1 MAMGIDEEIQRRM
14 DAYRG
19 NPQALQQRYQ
29 MSQQLL
35 DLLALQKLK
44 SEKDSVA
51 RQMQAQMQQMPG
63 TVAQQREQ
71 EMLGRTKNELL
82 QQVGGTMRTQAAR
95 QQQNAA
101 RMAQAM
107 ARPQGGIAGLAPQSA
122 QRMAGG
128 GIVAFQ
134 QGGTEEDAKLR
145 ASVETALNLGA
156 SQEELADL
164 LSRIGKSPEEFGLDA
179 LVPSP
184 ARQMAAAAAP
194 GAEGL
199 RIQRP
204 SASSTLAAIEA
215 LPVSS
220 AATPMPM
227 RAADQL
233 TQALARGPQVT
244 PPKAGSLTAPP
255 SEPGPRPEAGSLVG
269 SPFEQ
274 RSQLKDQINARL
286 EELDVRRF
294 RVGSERFLPEER
306 KQDIA
311 EADRLRRNLA
321 ALQGGGNDPEK
332 TAAAV
337 RSVERNMV
345 AGDVERVVDRARGDD
360 RDIEALL
367 ADPMFAMAAAE
378 KKPAAQ
384 KTAPQ
389 TPAAAPTTPAPAGQG
404 IGPLLDAAP
413 SRAAGRA
420 TLPTGENVA
429 TTALE
434 AAGLPGK
441 RTPTPIKVTPPPEG
455 PTYTKG
461 TAPDISIDAP
471 QELGLDALRTAAQGT
486 MTATEPSEEALLK
499 KYGNML
505 GLGKLREVQEKG
517 LAELAALDKA
527 QLDPEKLRRERVL
540 RKFAAAGAGRSMAQ
554 TGADVMLE
562 QEKRER
568 DRLRERMNIA
578 TEIEAAELGMNK
590 DLLVQSLRTV
600 DNAKNMKIKGMEM
613 LRNLGRDE
621 FERSKANAEL
631 QWNKFKEDNAERFRE
646 YTALSDAANRAL
658 RAAQVDESALS
669 RLLNDIGTLYADE
682 REAQRALLEQDQRYI
697 DLVTEEERTPE
708 QEAELRKML
717 STADATA
724 LALVDKANL
733 LDLQESLADRLLRR
747 MGMDRQAQ

>member
-19 NPQALQQRYQ
+19 NPQGLQQRYQ

-71 EMLGRTKNELL
+71 EMLGRTKQEMA
-82 QQVGGTMRTQAAR
+82 QQVGGVMRQQAMQ

-107 ARPQGGIAGLAPQSA
+107 ARPQMARPEMARPQGGIAGLAPQGA
-122 QRMAGG
+122 RMAGG
-128 GIVAFQ
+128 GIVAFKEGDLVQ
-134 QGGTEEDAKLR
+134 TPDLPDPLMASGT
-145 ASVETALNLGA
+145 SMT
-156 SQEELADL
+156 
-164 LSRIGKSPEEFGLDA
+164 
-179 LVPSP
+179 
-184 ARQMAAAAAP
+184 
-194 GAEGL
+194 
-199 RIQRP
+199 
-204 SASSTLAAIEA
+204 EA
-215 LPVSS
+215 L
-220 AATPMPM
+220 M
-227 RAADQL
+227 
-233 TQALARGPQVT
+233 GN
-244 PPKAGSLTAPP
+244 
-255 SEPGPRPEAGSLVG
+255 
-269 SPFEQ
+269 PFEQ
-274 RSQLKDQINARL
+274 RAQLKEEIARRL
-286 EELDVRRF
+286 EELNVPEI
-294 RVGSERFLPEER
+294 RVGSTRFLPEAR
-306 KQDIA
+306 KMDF
-311 EADRLRRNLA
+311 EAADELRKDLARLQA
-321 ALQGGGNDPEK
+321 AGNDPSK
-332 TAAAV
+332 VGSAVASAASRIPYSDEGAATV
-337 RSVERNMV
+337 IGNI
-345 AGDVERVVDRARGDD
+345 VDRARDTGPSDIDARLEQLLTPKEVVDVTKRSEKDAGSEGGDG
-360 RDIEALL
+360 A
-367 ADPMFAMAAAE
+367 
-378 KKPAAQ
+378 
-384 KTAPQ
+384 
-389 TPAAAPTTPAPAGQG
+389 
-404 IGPLLDAAP
+404 
-413 SRAAGRA
+413 
-420 TLPTGENVA
+420 
-429 TTALE
+429 
-434 AAGLPGK
+434 
-441 RTPTPIKVTPPPEG
+441 PPPEAEREKG

-621 FERSKANAEL
+621 FERSKANAEM
-631 QWNKFKEDNAERFRE
+631 QWNKYKEENAERFRE
-646 YTALSDAANRAL
+646 YTSLAEAAARAL
-658 RAAQVDESALS
+658 RSEQADETLLS
-669 RLLNDIGTLYADE
+669 RILTDINKLYADE
-682 REAQRALLEQDQRYI
+682 REVQRAQLQFNQRYQKLLGKDELTAEQLQELK
-697 DLVTEEERTPE
+697 DLE
-708 QEAELRKML
+708 
-717 STADATA
+717 TAANATA
-724 LALVDKANL
+724 LGIADEGGL
-733 LDLQESLADRLLRR
+733 LDLQDGLVERLLGRLR
-747 MGMDRQAQ
+747 VTRD